1 VPNLSASDV
10 SASDVIVEE
19 YLKPGTKVE
28 VRSRFDGRWARG
40 FEVAEVLAGA
50 YRVRRLSDGSVLP
63 SEFGLD
69 DVRHE
74 RKRQTWWY

>member
-1 VPNLSASDV
+1 VPNLSASFDLT
-10 SASDVIVEE
+10 VEE

-28 VRSRFDGRWARG
+28 VKSRFDGRWARG
-40 FEVAEVLAGA
+40 FEVAEVLPES

-63 SEFGLD
+63 TDFAFD

-74 RKRQTWWY
+74 RKRQMWWY